1 MASTHR
7 HAAPGS
13 VPGAAS
19 PLDLLIERLRGT
31 GERVTTARR
40 LVLAALL
47 AAGHDHITAEQ
58 LAGQI
63 QRTNP
68 EVNVSTVYRTLDL
81 LEAAGLVIRAG
92 LGTGS
97 VTTYHLV
104 DDPHHHA
111 VCDTCGLVID
121 LPAGSFDAVV
131 RRLDREHGFAARPS
145 HLTLGG
151 RCAACR

>member
-1 MASTHR
+1 VRNRRYGSAVA
-7 HAAPGS
+7 HAPVGD
-13 VPGAAS
+13 VD
-19 PLDLLIERLRGT
+19 DLVDRLRSR

-40 LVLAALL
+40 LVLGALL
-47 AAGHDHITAEQ
+47 AAGHDHVSAEQ
-58 LAGQI
+58 LAAAI

-68 EVNVSTVYRTLDL
+68 EVNLSTVYRTLDV

-92 LGTGS
+92 VGTGS

-111 VCDTCGLVID
+111 VCDGCGLVID
-121 LPAGSFDAVV
+121 LPAASFDAVV
-131 RRLDREHGFAARPS
+131 RRLEREHGFAARPS
-145 HLTLGG
+145 HLTVRG

>member
-1 MASTHR
+1 MA
-7 HAAPGS
+7 HAHHQPVADAGDR
-13 VPGAAS
+13 
-19 PLDLLIERLRGT
+19 LDELVGRLRAQ

-40 LVLAALL
+40 LVLGALV
-47 AAGHDHITAEQ
+47 AAGHEHVSAEH
-58 LAGQI
+58 LAGEI

-68 EVNVSTVYRTLDL
+68 EVNLSTVYRTLDV
-81 LEAAGLVIRAG
+81 LEGAGLVIRAG
-92 LGTGS
+92 FGS
-97 VTTYHLV
+97 GSATTYHLV

-111 VCDTCGLVID
+111 VCDACGTVID

-131 RRLDREHGFAARPS
+131 RRLERDHGFAARPI